1 MTISAKI
8 IADSISSNKKR
19 IITYVLKYPRFIH
32 AEFMTHRV
40 LSRNSASCLHGDTE
54 IYTDL
59 PSGGKRNT
67 KRVFKHKI
75 SDLYRKWNYGD
86 AKGRNVRHRIE
97 NVKLRCLNEITNEF
111 VYTTIKNVTKSGIKK
126 VYEIELENGYK
137 LKCTQ
142 DHRLFTENNWQTL
155 QSMGL
160 HHSNSDIV
168 SWNNNHPRI
177 ATNGLEITVDFLKIK
192 NIIYI
197 GEEET
202 FDIEVTGKFKNFVAD
217 GFVVHNSRA
226 IPSARFIAD
235 VVNDPAMPISW
246 GKNCKGM
253 QANEDLS
260 LEAQQKA
267 REIWLETRDYVI
279 KNVERLLELGL
290 HKQIANRMLEPW
302 FNITVLATGTEW
314 DNFFKLRLHKDAQPE
329 IHELAKQMHLVMED
343 SEPTYI
349 PVDGWHIPFGDKCEG
364 LNFQEKLKVA
374 VARAARVSYN
384 NFEGEID
391 FQKDFQLHDDLKAS
405 GHFSPFEHC
414 AQALASKIR
423 SGNFVGWTQYR
434 KIIPNESG
442 SPSDE

>member
-19 IITYVLKYPRFIH
+19 IITYVLKYPRYIH

-59 PSGGKRNT
+59 PSGQR
-67 KRVFKHKI
+67 KI
-75 SDLYRKWNYGD
+75 SDLYRNWND
-86 AKGRNVRHRIE
+86 NKNEIE
-97 NVKLRCLNEITNEF
+97 NMKLYCLDEETKEF
-111 VYTTIKNVTKSGIKK
+111 GYTTIKNVTSSGIKK
-126 VYEIELENGYK
+126 VYEIELDNGYK
-137 LKCTQ
+137 IKCTQ
-142 DHRLFTENNWQTL
+142 DHRLFTECDHLFKTNNWQNL
-155 QSMGL
+155 CSMGL
-160 HHSNSDIV
+160 YHNDEDPEKIL
-168 SWNNNHPRI
+168 WNYDHPKI
-177 ATNGLEITVDFLKIK
+177 ATSSLDLNGKLFCKFLNIK
-192 NIIYI
+192 NITYI

-226 IPSARFIAD
+226 IPSSKFIAD
-235 VVNDPAMPISW
+235 VIANPAMPVSW

-253 QANEDLS
+253 QANEDLPQES
-260 LEAQQKA
+260 QDKA
-267 REIWLETRDYVI
+267 KEIWLETRDMVI
-279 KNVERLLELGL
+279 KNVEKLLELGL

-329 IHELAKQMHLVMED
+329 IYELAKQMEIAMNN
-343 SEPTYI
+343 SEPVYV

-364 LNFQEKLKVA
+364 LTFEQKLKVA

-391 FQKDFQLHDDLKAS
+391 FQKDFKLHDDLKES

-423 SGNFVGWTQYR
+423 SGNFVGWAQYR
-434 KIIPNESG
+434 KTISNESG
-442 SPSDE
+442 SPLDE